1 MRHLDGLS
9 EFCAVVDE
17 GGFTRAA
24 ERLGVSAS
32 YVSRR
37 VSDLEARLGVK
48 LLNRTTRQVN
58 LTDLGQRYH
67 EQATAILGDIATLE
81 ADMAEQQNLVKGRI
95 RIAAGGR
102 FGETHVAE
110 ALAAFAR
117 LHPDVEIELMVSD
130 RRVDIAAERFDLAVR
145 HGMPEDPDLVVRRI
159 AQRRMIVAAAPGY
172 LDTQGVPS
180 VPDDLRDHACLLAP
194 GQVWRF
200 AHDGKAFAVDVRG
213 RWSSN
218 NGRALAI
225 ACAQSL
231 GIVRLAET
239 YLAHGIDAGDIV
251 PILEPYEVPPQE
263 TVLAF
268 PSRDHLPYRVR
279 TLIGHLSEALRVDSR

>member
-37 VSDLEARLGVK
+37 VSDLEVRLGVK

-95 RIAAGGR
+95 RVAAGGR
-102 FGETHVAE
+102 FGETHVAK
-110 ALAAFAR
+110 ALAAFAG

-145 HGMPEDPDLVVRRI
+145 HGMPDDPDLVVRRI

-172 LDTQGVPS
+172 LDAHGVPNR
-180 VPDDLRDHACLLAP
+180 PDDLREHTCLLAP

-200 AHDGKAFAVDVRG
+200 AQDGKIFAVEANG
-213 RWSSN
+213 RWTSN

-225 ACAQSL
+225 ACAQKL

-239 YLAHGIDAGDIV
+239 YLTNGIDAGEII
-251 PILEPYEVPPQE
+251 PILEPYEIPPQE

-279 TLIGHLSEALRVDSR
+279 TLIAHLSEALRMDEG